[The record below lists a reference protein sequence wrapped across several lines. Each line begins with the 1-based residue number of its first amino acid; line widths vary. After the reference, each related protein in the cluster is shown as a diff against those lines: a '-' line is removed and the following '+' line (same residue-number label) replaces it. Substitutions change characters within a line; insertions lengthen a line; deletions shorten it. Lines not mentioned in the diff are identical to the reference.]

1 MLNSYCAGES
11 AYFYRLMRER
21 LRRTLVILRQ
31 AINGE
36 EHEYTSGSI
45 DRAILLLSIPMV
57 LEMLMEGLFALVDIF
72 FAARLGKEAVA
83 TIGLTEVVMSQVI
96 GLALGVSMATTA
108 MVARRIGEKD
118 REGANKAAMQAIFI
132 GLIVCGALGIAFFF
146 TADDLL
152 VFMGGSPELVS
163 TGSDYARILLSGSST
178 VFFLFL
184 LNAIFRGAGDAAIA
198 MRTLWLANGI
208 NIVLDPMLMFGLGP
222 FPEMGV
228 TGAAIATTT
237 GRGIGVLYQVWHLV
251 NGKSMIKLERRHVVW
266 IGETVWKLVKVS
278 STGVLQFFVAT
289 LSWLIIV
296 RIIAHF
302 GDAAVAGYSI
312 GIRIIIFTILPAWG
326 MAGAASTLVGQNL
339 GAGQPDR
346 AERSVW
352 RTGFFN
358 MIFLTSVSVIFF
370 TTAPWLI
377 SFFTQ
382 EPEVA
387 RHGILSLRIICLGY
401 IFYAYG
407 MVIGQ
412 AFNGAGD
419 TVTPSLI
426 NLFAFWVLQIPLAY
440 LFARTFAWGP
450 EGVYWAISISESTLA
465 VIAIIIFRRG
475 RWKAT
480 KI

>member
-1 MLNSYCAGES
+1 MKNRTEAKSS
-11 AYFYRLMRER
+11 YFYPLMQKG
-21 LRRTLVILRQ
+21 LRRSLLLLRQ
-31 AINGE
+31 AIRGE
-36 EHEYTSGSI
+36 EHEFTSGSI
-45 DRAILLLSIPMV
+45 DRAIFLLSIPMV

-72 FAARLGKEAVA
+72 FAARLGQEAVA
-83 TIGLTEVVMSQVI
+83 TIGLTEVVMAQVI
-96 GLALGVSMATTA
+96 GLALGVSMAATA

-118 REGANKAAMQAIFI
+118 REEANKAAMQVIFI
-132 GLIVCGALGIAFFF
+132 GLILCAALGIAFF
-146 TADDLL
+146 AIAGDLL
-152 VFMGGSPELVS
+152 VFMGGSPELVA
-163 TGSDYARILLSGSST
+163 TGTGYAQILLSGSST

-208 NIVLDPMLMFGLGP
+208 NIVLDPVLMFGWGP
-222 FPEMGV
+222 FPAMGV
-228 TGAAIATTT
+228 TGAAVATTT

-251 NGKSMIKLERRHVVW
+251 NGRSMIRLERRHIVW
-266 IGETVWKLVKVS
+266 IGETILKLVRVS

-296 RIIAHF
+296 RIIADF

-346 AERSVW
+346 AEQSVW

-358 MIFLTSVSVIFF
+358 MIFLTSVSIIFF
-370 TTAPWLI
+370 TTAPDLI
-377 SFFTQ
+377 GLFTQ
-382 EPEVA
+382 EPEIA
-387 RHGILSLRIICLGY
+387 LHGILSLRIICLGY
-401 IFYAYG
+401 VFYAYG

-419 TVTPSLI
+419 TITPSLI
-426 NLFAFWVLQIPLAY
+426 NLFAFWILQIPLAC
-440 LFARTFAWGP
+440 LFARILDWGP

-465 VIAIIIFRRG
+465 IIAIYMFRKG

-480 KI
+480 KM